1 MGDIV
6 PRRDVVATGTKAVGG
21 VLGGAALLLLSGLG
35 FWPGM
40 ILGGLLGAFGL
51 NTARKKQ
58 DRTEGL
64 IVAGAGGLTIL
75 AALNIPFLGGLAAAP
90 LLLGGIGLLVFGGI
104 NVFKF
109 IKDYRRRQ

>member
-21 VLGGAALLLLSGLG
+21 VLGGAALLFLSGLG
-35 FWPGM
+35 LWPGL
-40 ILGGLLGAFGL
+40 IVGGLIGAFGL
-51 NTARKKQ
+51 NTARKEK

-64 IVAGAGGLTIL
+64 IVAGAGGLTAI
-75 AALNIPFLGGLAAAP
+75 AALNLPILGGLATLP
-90 LLLGGIGLLVFGGI
+90 LILGGLGLIVFGGI

-109 IKDYRRRQ
+109 IKDYRSRK